1 MSARLSIALSV
12 LFGLQLAISASA
24 NEVSEFRIPIRAQ
37 YSRIYDL
44 KQDVE
49 EHFTAN
55 TRDEQVIERLRNS
68 ICRETSTYSQLL
80 TEFQNART
88 RHGLDEEYLL
98 LGESMLALSEIASMY
113 SILKGEAPSPA
124 PVPENERN
132 DIRDRVLEELD
143 GYARIRIDEALK
155 TEGLADI
162 LLAGSFEEARDE
174 AVSQFRW
181 HLEGK
186 IADEMERLV
195 GLRFYDGPSLREAL
209 RAKARSLVERGVA
222 KLLVNVT
229 SNQLVISVAATVL
242 VRWIGPK
249 IKEAFREKGNHE
261 FRAERSV
268 GTLRAASRRL
278 NSLRGDTD
286 LAEVLRAF
294 DDAQR
299 VIKATSY
306 LQSDLR
312 RAGKWTL
319 LTQITDAIGELGDTI
334 QFTSMR
340 FLLDK
345 PAHAE
350 FFEDAEEYIREIRA
364 LAACDGTPV
373 VVQEEEP
380 QNPDTNFRLAYL
392 VHVSQLRVEDDD
404 PEWVDHPRWYTALE
418 RPAGNEVRW
427 HDAQGNIGRRDTFVS
442 FRIDEIRGPFI
453 TAEQYQQAYSE
464 IAEQQMIVTPAPWV
478 VTTIPN

>member
-1 MSARLSIALSV
+1 MRANLATCLCM
-12 LFGLQLAISASA
+12 LLGLYSAISVSA
-24 NEVSEFRIPIRAQ
+24 DEVSDFRIPIRAQ
-37 YSRIYDL
+37 YSRIYEL
-44 KQDVE
+44 EQDVE
-49 EHFTAN
+49 QHFTAN
-55 TRDEQVIERLRNS
+55 NRDEQVVEGLRKR
-68 ICRETSTYSQLL
+68 ICRETGTYEQLL
-80 TEFQNART
+80 ADFQNART

-113 SILKGEAPSPA
+113 SILKGEVPSPA

-132 DIRDRVLEELD
+132 AIRDRVLDELE

-181 HLEGK
+181 RLEGK

-209 RAKARSLVERGVA
+209 HAKARSLVERGVA

-229 SNQLVISVAATVL
+229 SNQMVISVAATVL

-261 FRAERSV
+261 FRVERSV
-268 GTLRAASRRL
+268 GTLRAASNRL
-278 NSLRGDTD
+278 NSLPGNAD

-299 VIKATSY
+299 AIKATSY

-319 LTQITDAIGELGDTI
+319 LTRITDAIGELGGTI

-350 FFEDAEEYIREIRA
+350 FFEEAEEYIREIRA
-364 LAACDGTPV
+364 LAACTGTPV

-380 QNPDTNFRLAYL
+380 QNPDPNFRLAYF
-392 VHVSQLRVEDDD
+392 VHVSQIRVEDDN
-404 PEWVDHPRWYTALE
+404 PEWVEHPRWYTTPE

-427 HDAQGNIGRRDTFVS
+427 HDAEGNIGRRDTFVS
-442 FRIDEIRGPFI
+442 FRVDEIRGPFI

-464 IAEQQMIVTPAPWV
+464 VAEQQPIVTPAPWV
-478 VTTIPN
+478 VTTLPN

>member
-1 MSARLSIALSV
+1 MRARLFICLSV
-12 LFGLQLAISASA
+12 LLATHLAIGASA
-24 NEVSEFRIPIRAQ
+24 NEVSQFRIPIRAQ
-37 YSRIYDL
+37 YSRIYEL

-49 EHFTAN
+49 QHFTADN
-55 TRDEQVIERLRNS
+55 RDEQVVEGLRKR
-68 ICRETSTYSQLL
+68 ICRETGTYDQLL
-80 TEFQNART
+80 TDFQNART

-113 SILKGEAPSPA
+113 AILKGELPSPA

-132 DIRDRVLEELD
+132 EIRDSVLEELE
-143 GYARIRIDEALK
+143 GYARIKIDEVLK

-181 HLEGK
+181 HLEEK

-209 RAKARSLVERGVA
+209 HAKARSLVERGVA

-229 SNQLVISVAATVL
+229 SNQLIISVAATVL

-261 FRAERSV
+261 FRVERSV

-286 LAEVLRAF
+286 LAEVMRAF

-299 VIKATSY
+299 AIKATSY

-334 QFTSMR
+334 QFTSKR

-350 FFEDAEEYIREIRA
+350 FFEGAEECIREIRA
-364 LAACDGTPV
+364 LAACTGTPV
-373 VVQEEEP
+373 VVQEEP
-380 QNPDTNFRLAYL
+380 HNPDPNFRLAYL
-392 VHVSQLRVEDDD
+392 VHVSQIRVEDDN
-404 PEWVDHPRWYTALE
+404 PEWVDHPRWYTTPE

-427 HDAQGNIGRRDTFVS
+427 HDVEGTISRPAMVS
-442 FRIDEIRGPFI
+442 FKIDEVRGPFI